1 MMEIVLYIILGAI
14 GFGIIRGLFRSKLA
28 DIRNTKQRHSWAMA
42 ASIDTLAAGN
52 YLRPSWGTDL
62 GRIDLVNRTI
72 RTEIA
77 KTFDSPDEVL
87 RGGHLLRAALTA
99 AHHMERQGFGFIEQV
114 TGASDFIALVGER
127 GIFRKLKNGFAD
139 SETENVAEAAS
150 QNDSLVTI
158 AGLRISTDSTGLDL
172 ETVVSRQLG
181 PEIVKRCP
189 TELDLYRYL
198 VEEAEWLS
206 ENENDDISL
215 NFSEIREVEYEGE
228 RAKAS
233 KYPRNREALTWLH
246 SRVMPDLRLHFG
258 QALAERIRGAVLFDL
273 CLEHHESILAVR
285 LKYAVHYH
293 NNCLKSGSYGYADRW
308 AEVIDEIESRM
319 SQL

>member
-1 MMEIVLYIILGAI
+1 MEVVLYIIVGAI
-14 GFGIIRGLFRSKLA
+14 GFGILRGLFRSKLA
-28 DIRNTKQRHSWAMA
+28 DIRNIKQRHGQAMA
-42 ASIDTLAAGN
+42 AAVDTLAGGN
-52 YLRPSWGTDL
+52 YLRPSWGTDP
-62 GRIDLVNRTI
+62 GRIDVVDRNI

-77 KTFDSPDEVL
+77 KTFDSPDEIL
-87 RGGHLLRAALTA
+87 KGGHLLRAALTA
-99 AHHMERQGFGFIEQV
+99 AHRMERQGFGFFEQV
-114 TGASDFIALVGER
+114 TGAADFIALVGER
-127 GIFRKLKNGFAD
+127 GMFRKLQIGLED

-150 QNDSLVTI
+150 QNDSLVII

-172 ETVVSRQLG
+172 ETVVSRQLS

-206 ENENDDISL
+206 EDENDDISL
-215 NFSEIREVEYEGE
+215 DFSEIREVEYEGE

-233 KYPRNREALTWLH
+233 KYHRNRDALTWLDN
-246 SRVMPDLRLHFG
+246 RVMPDLRLHFG
-258 QALAERIRGAVLFDL
+258 QAMADRIRGAVLFDM
-273 CLEHHESILAVR
+273 CLEHLEAILAVR

-319 SQL
+319 GQL